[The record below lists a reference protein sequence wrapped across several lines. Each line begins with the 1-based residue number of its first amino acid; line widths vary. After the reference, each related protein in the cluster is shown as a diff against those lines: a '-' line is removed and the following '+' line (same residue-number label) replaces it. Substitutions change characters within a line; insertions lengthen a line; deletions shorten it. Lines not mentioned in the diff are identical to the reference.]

1 MNASTLKKPQIPQ
14 TLQALLEHQ
23 EQLGKARI
31 EVARLR
37 VLIAQ
42 HEGGAK
48 LDDSALL
55 KAQQHRREVLADLAT
70 GKANQEDLAAADQ
83 AVAEADTDIHQQ
95 RRLARLNSETAA
107 ALEPRLEA
115 AKAELEALQ

>member
-23 EQLGKARI
+23 EQLSKTRI

-55 KAQQHRREVLADLAT
+55 KTQQHRREVLADLAT
-70 GKANQEDLAAADQ
+70 FASSQPTACITKLVWAMTAGQMDHMVSYAACASGTLAVLRVPLPRKGKL
-83 AVAEADTDIHQQ
+83 
-95 RRLARLNSETAA
+95 
-107 ALEPRLEA
+107 
-115 AKAELEALQ
+115 